1 MNQEHKNY
9 LEFLQESGVTNMFGA
24 GAYLQNE
31 FGLSRH
37 DAKKVLLE
45 WMGSY
50 RKENDGNV

>member
-9 LEFLQESGVTNMFGA
+9 LEFLRESGVTNTFGA

-37 DAKKVLLE
+37 DAKKVLLG

-50 RKENDGNV
+50 RKENDE